1 MTTKCEHD
9 WEQTDKSSLSIETV
23 KCKKCFCW
31 KSVYEMEKQ
40 TATKILEMIKREIKN
55 LHDASQSMPK
65 QAAYL
70 IALKLIKNK
79 IRKEFDL

>member
-1 MTTKCEHD
+1 MKNKHEFVD
-9 WEQTDKSSLSIETV
+9 EQ
-23 KCKKCFCW
+23 
-31 KSVYEMEKQ
+31 MEIAFKQ
-40 TATKILEMIKREIKN
+40 GEKHTATKILEMIKREIKN

-79 IRKEFDL
+79 IRKEFGLQNETPC